1 MKHRIAGMIFDRVR
15 RSPKLGKRLLL
26 VLGIGVSAFAV
37 IAVVGIW
44 FSVAMVGKTLE
55 LAKSDNVTQL
65 VAQAE
70 EQMQQLPETL
80 DEVPAVIKP
89 GCIDQAQSMLSLQ
102 VWLEQPIGDNV
113 KTLREACWSGQTTSS

>member
-26 VLGIGVSAFAV
+26 VLGIGVAAFAV
-37 IAVVGIW
+37 IAGVGIW

-102 VWLEQPIGDNV
+102 IWLEQPIGDNV